1 MFRNYLI
8 VALRH
13 LLRQKL
19 YAFINVFGL
28 AVGLACCILIFLYVR
43 HEWQYDAFH
52 ENADRIFRVIVKET
66 RPDGS
71 VGYSTLHPTTLA
83 ASLKEEFPGIVRASG
98 FIRSRTQVSYQKIF
112 FQESFGLVEPD
123 FLKMFS
129 FPLLAG
135 DPEQVLRRPD
145 GVVVSETVA
154 RTLYGNPEDDYTAV
168 LEKPLLLGDREFT
181 VAGVMRDVPENSSL
195 NFSLLIPI
203 EHHKNYVRA
212 HDDNDGT
219 TAVYVERVETQDVEA
234 MERAFPPFAEK
245 HLNDRIRRFKSR
257 GRIRNTDD
265 GFLLRLQP
273 LRDVYLDS
281 DGVKNS
287 YEASGKTVY
296 SYLLSG
302 LAILV
307 LTVACINYVTLAAGR
322 SVGRASE
329 VGLRR
334 VLGAHRSQL
343 MWQFWGEALS
353 LSLVASAMGIALA
366 EMFLPAFNDLAR
378 KNLDMPYLD
387 SWGTPLA
394 LLGMVCIAGLAAGS
408 YPALVLPR
416 LQTVDVL
423 KGHVRIG
430 RRNAGSRALVAVQN
444 ALSIALMIGAAL
456 MFHQLNYVREKDLG
470 YRKEQV
476 VVVPVP
482 DDYSDLYKIEV
493 SRSHR
498 VISATVSDRAFT
510 TGDATLGVE
519 TKDGERLGVR
529 VIRIDPDF
537 LKTMDIQLVAG
548 RDISSPS
555 TSGQRVSALVN
566 EKLAGMLGWEDPIG
580 KTLKLR
586 ALREPTVVGV
596 VRDFH
601 FDSMHDEIQPLV
613 LHTGMGT
620 FGPFL
625 MIRIKPADVAG
636 TIAFLEKTWEKVAPD
651 EPFSYS
657 FLEDNLARQYRNE
670 DRWFRITAYTFLFA
684 ILISCL
690 GLLGLASLSVTR
702 RTREVGIRKV
712 LGGSVSN
719 LSLLLSSEFVKLVLV
734 ANLLAWPVAYYV
746 MNKWLQNFA
755 YRIDPEPEIFIL
767 CGGLALGI
775 AMLTV
780 GAQSVKAA
788 LANPVDALRYE

>member
-8 VALRH
+8 VAVRH

-52 ENADRIFRVIVKET
+52 ENSDRIFRVIVRET
-66 RPDGS
+66 RPDGG
-71 VGYSTLHPTTLA
+71 VGHSTLHPTTLA

-98 FIRSRTQVSYQKIF
+98 FIRSQTQVSHHKIF

-123 FLKMFS
+123 FLRMFS

-154 RTLYGNPEDDYTAV
+154 RTLYGNPEDDYTVA

-203 EHHKNYVRA
+203 EHHRNYSSA
-212 HDDNDGT
+212 LDDTGGK
-219 TAVYVERVETQDVEA
+219 TAVYVELANTQEVDALES
-234 MERAFPPFAEK
+234 AFPPVAEQ
-245 HLNDRIRRFKSR
+245 HLKDRIGRFKTR
-257 GRIRNTDD
+257 GRVRNTDD

-307 LTVACINYVTLAAGR
+307 LTIACINYVTLAAGR

-329 VGLRR
+329 VGMRR
-334 VLGAHRSQL
+334 VLGAHRRQL
-343 MWQFWGEALS
+343 MRQFWGEALF
-353 LSLVASAMGIALA
+353 LSLVALAMGIALA

-394 LLGMVCIAGLAAGS
+394 LLGMVCIVGLAAGS

-423 KGHVRIG
+423 KGHVRFG

-444 ALSIALMIGAAL
+444 ALSIALMIGAAM
-456 MFHQLNYVREKDLG
+456 MFQQLNYVREKDLG

-476 VVVPVP
+476 VVIPVS

-519 TKDGERLGVR
+519 TKDGERFGVR

-548 RDISSPS
+548 RDIPSPS
-555 TSGQRVSALVN
+555 TPGQRVSALVN

-580 KTLKLR
+580 KTLKLP
-586 ALREPTVVGV
+586 ALREPTVVGI

-601 FDSMHDEIQPLV
+601 FDSMHLEIKPLV

-625 MIRIKPADVAG
+625 LIRIKPADIAG

-651 EPFSYS
+651 EPFNYS

-670 DRWFRITAYTFLFA
+670 DRWFRITGYTFSIRDPDF
-684 ILISCL
+684 
-690 GLLGLASLSVTR
+690 LS
-702 RTREVGIRKV
+702 GAP
-712 LGGSVSN
+712 GAGVS
-719 LSLLLSSEFVKLVLV
+719 FRFT
-734 ANLLAWPVAYYV
+734 ANQRGRHP
-746 MNKWLQNFA
+746 QG
-755 YRIDPEPEIFIL
+755 P
-767 CGGLALGI
+767 GGLGFEPFSPALQRVREACSGR
-775 AMLTV
+775 
-780 GAQSVKAA
+780 QSAGVAGRLLRDEQ
-788 LANPVDALRYE
+788 LAPEFRLSDRS